1 MRFDLKPSNNIT
13 QHSPIHTRHH
23 QSNDPEL
30 LLIIDEISHTPQPQK
45 LTYHVASVYQQIWIR
60 SEINQYEYG
69 LYYKRYSKNI
79 EFLLTQ
85 GKSLWAA
92 ICVNIFD
99 RTQDDKNILLL
110 FINHL
115 QLQLA
120 SVICLPCLLYAP

>member
-1 MRFDLKPSNNIT
+1 MGFDLKPSNNIT

-30 LLIIDEISHTPQPQK
+30 LLFIDGISHTHHNHKKNLSKCFK

-60 SEINQYEYG
+60 SEINQWQYG
-69 LYYKRYSKNI
+69 LYYKRYSEKSENI

-85 GKSLWAA
+85 EKSLWAD

-99 RTQDDKNILLL
+99 LNI
-110 FINHL
+110 
-115 QLQLA
+115 Q
-120 SVICLPCLLYAP
+120 SLYTWQI